1 MVSVIDKLVFDF
13 GGKTLVSLAP
23 DNNTLCVAN
32 KNGLT
37 KILKTNNPE
46 EEPETLDSSKLVSS
60 IKCYSNSYFLMTT
73 MQGDALRYNIDSS
86 QEELLAR
93 FALPLRDCC
102 VIHSGKM
109 AVFGGDDLEL
119 ILLELDDETHKKH
132 AIKIDEQVSQISYNS
147 QMNILAVSMINGK
160 VQIFL

>member
-60 IKCYSNSYFLMTT
+60 IK
-73 MQGDALRYNIDSS
+73 
-86 QEELLAR
+86 
-93 FALPLRDCC
+93 
-102 VIHSGKM
+102 
-109 AVFGGDDLEL
+109 
-119 ILLELDDETHKKH
+119 
-132 AIKIDEQVSQISYNS
+132 
-147 QMNILAVSMINGK
+147 
-160 VQIFL
+160 